1 MINCISSK
9 KTRTIF
15 ILIVS
20 IIFAFLLTLLP
31 NEYFRDRVNYILYA
45 KNALDIMSSYNDFSI
60 YTNEPLFLLL
70 NNFLSL
76 FFDNDSVPLFF
87 VFFSSFT
94 FSYFIL
100 IRSKSYLFA
109 ILGFLALIFVP
120 QSFHMLLVTLRQA
133 FTAALLMW
141 IVYYF
146 WSSRFFLFLVFC
158 LGFIHSSGFI
168 IFAFLFLDKVFSSFV
183 SKDIYIR
190 VVFLVII
197 SVFISF
203 SILPLANI
211 LELRQSN
218 EYKNVIINVGG
229 GNFIIYTLVLLITLT
244 QRKKLFVNDGFYIV
258 AIVGISVYIGM
269 YFFSPFSGRLIISF
283 MPFIICLMC
292 FFGNIKSLL
301 LLIFFVIIN
310 SFVFKESIMN
320 LSLSEQGVRYLFG
333 GY

>member
-1 MINCISSK
+1 MIKNVFFK
-9 KTRTIF
+9 KRKKIF
-15 ILIVS
+15 IFIFSV
-20 IIFAFLLTLLP
+20 IFALLLTLLP
-31 NEYFRDRVNYILYA
+31 NEYFRDRTNYILYA
-45 KNALDIMSSYNDFSI
+45 KNALDIMSGYNDLSI

-70 NNFLSL
+70 NSFISL
-76 FFDNDSVPLFF
+76 FVDNNNVPLFF

-100 IRSKSYLFA
+100 IRSKSYLFS

-146 WSSRFFLFLVFC
+146 WSSRYFLFFVFC

-168 IFAFLFLDKVFSSFV
+168 IFSFLFLDKVFSSFV
-183 SKDIYIR
+183 SKDIFIR
-190 VVFLVII
+190 VIFLVII
-197 SVFISF
+197 SVVISF
-203 SILPLANI
+203 LILPLANI
-211 LELRQSN
+211 LELRQGN
-218 EYKNVIINVGG
+218 EYENVILNVGG
-229 GNFIIYTLVLLITLT
+229 GNFVIYTLVLLITLT
-244 QRKKLFVNDGFYIV
+244 QRKKVFVNDGFYIV

-283 MPFIICLMC
+283 IPFIICLMC

-301 LLIFFVIIN
+301 LLMFFVIIN
-310 SFVFKESIMN
+310 SFIFKETIIN